1 MCPGHNAWR
10 SRPEGDF
17 GDSRPLVIAGS
28 LRHRL
33 RHDDVRRQPAFQEEL
48 ARQRKISEQ
57 DFVSLA
63 DRMDRVISLQT
74 LYEKVPI
81 VRTALKLKILRRI
94 REETLSDKLP
104 HVHEA
109 PAMDNT
115 PPPEQTYGEWLEEQ
129 NRLA

>member
-1 MCPGHNAWR
+1 MSSAIR
-10 SRPEGDF
+10 KR
-17 GDSRPLVIAGS
+17 R
-28 LRHRL
+28 
-33 RHDDVRRQPAFQEEL
+33 DVRRQPAFQEEL
-48 ARQRKISEQ
+48 ARQRKIRAQ

-94 REETLSDKLP
+94 REETLGKLP

-115 PPPEQTYGEWLEEQ
+115 PPPEQTYREWLEEQ
-129 NRLA
+129 SRLAEAR

>member
-1 MCPGHNAWR
+1 MSSAIR
-10 SRPEGDF
+10 KR
-17 GDSRPLVIAGS
+17 R
-28 LRHRL
+28 
-33 RHDDVRRQPAFQEEL
+33 DVRRQPAFQEGL

-94 REETLSDKLP
+94 REQT
-104 HVHEA
+104 
-109 PAMDNT
+109 PACPWGACNGQYSTAKADIRRM
-115 PPPEQTYGEWLEEQ
+115 
-129 NRLA
+129 A